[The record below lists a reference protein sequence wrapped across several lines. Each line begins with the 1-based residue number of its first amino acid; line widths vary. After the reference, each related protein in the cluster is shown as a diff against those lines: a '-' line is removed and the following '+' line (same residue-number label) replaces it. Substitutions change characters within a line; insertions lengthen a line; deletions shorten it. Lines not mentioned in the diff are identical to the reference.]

1 MAELL
6 ASNEIF
12 FTAFEPKV
20 ANRFIMGIDGIPAYL
35 IKAVSR
41 PQINNNPITLD
52 HINLRRKLK
61 GKSEW
66 QDIEVTL
73 YDPIVPSAAQ
83 AVMEWVRL
91 GHESVTGRNGYADF
105 YKKTLTI
112 DVLGPVGD
120 KVEKWSIYGA
130 LVSSA
135 NFNTTALDWS
145 NGGDPLMVSITI
157 AMDYC
162 VLEY

>member
-35 IKAVSR
+35 IKATGR

-52 HINLRRKLK
+52 HINLKRKLK

-130 LVSSA
+130 FPSSV
-135 NFNTTALDWS
+135 NFNATALDWS
-145 NGGDPLMVSITI
+145 NGGDPLMVSITV

>member
-20 ANRFIMGIDGIPAYL
+20 ANRFILNIDGIPAYL
-35 IKAVSR
+35 IKAAGR
-41 PQINNNPITLD
+41 PNINNNPITLD
-52 HINLRRKLK
+52 HINLKRKLK

-66 QDIEVTL
+66 QDITIQL

-83 AVMEWVRL
+83 AAMEWVRL
-91 GHESVTGRNGYADF
+91 AHESVTGRNGYADF
-105 YKKTLTI
+105 YKKTVQI

-120 KVEKWSIYGA
+120 KVERWSLYGA
-130 LVSSA
+130 FPNQVD
-135 NFNTTALDWS
+135 FNTTALDWA
-145 NGGDPLMVSITI
+145 NGGDPLMVSITLS
-157 AMDYC
+157 MDYC

>member
-6 ASNEIF
+6 ESNEIF

-20 ANRFIMGIDGIPAYL
+20 QNRFIMYIDGIPAYL
-35 IKAVSR
+35 IKTAGR
-41 PQINNNPITLD
+41 PGINNNPVTLD
-52 HINLRRKLK
+52 HINLKRKIK

-66 QDIEVTL
+66 QDIEISL

-105 YKKTLTI
+105 YKKDITI
-112 DVLGPVGD
+112 NVLGPVGD
-120 KVEKWSIYGA
+120 KVEEWQLKGA
-130 LVSSA
+130 FPSSV
-135 NFNTTALDWS
+135 NFNTLDWS
-145 NGGDPLMVSITI
+145 NGGDALMVNMTI
-157 AMDYC
+157 SYDYAI
-162 VLEY
+162 LQF

>member
-1 MAELL
+1 MAQLL
-6 ASNEIF
+6 DSNEIF

-20 ANRFIMGIDGIPAYL
+20 ANRFIMGIEGIPAYL
-35 IKAVSR
+35 IKAAGR

-52 HINLRRKLK
+52 HINLKRKLK

-130 LVSSA
+130 FPSQV
-135 NFNTTALDWS
+135 NFNTTPLDWS
-145 NGGDPLMVSITI
+145 NNGDPLMVNITI

>member
-6 ASNEIF
+6 SSNEIF

-20 ANRFIMGIDGIPAYL
+20 QNRFIMYIDGIPAYL
-35 IKAVSR
+35 IKTAGR

-52 HINLRRKLK
+52 HINLKRKLK

-66 QDIEVTL
+66 QDLEITL
-73 YDPIVPSAAQ
+73 YDPIVPSGAQ

-91 GHESVTGRNGYADF
+91 AHESVTGRNGYADF
-105 YKKTLTI
+105 YKKDVTI
-112 DVLGPVGD
+112 NVLGPVGD
-120 KVEKWSIYGA
+120 KVEEWQLKGA
-130 LVSSA
+130 FPASV
-135 NFNTTALDWS
+135 NFNGLDWS
-145 NGGDPLMVSITI
+145 NGEALMVNLTL

-162 VLEY
+162 ILQY